1 MWQSVQILSVF
12 NRLTLKLISW
22 KMNTFFKKLE
32 YRFLVES
39 TKIENASSPC
49 KPGVSE
55 AIVKRNKMVT
65 IIWTYQKEQSFANN
79 YFIFWKFCF
88 SLRTSYTELICCT
101 NNPNDHYCTFC
112 KRWSFIWQC
121 FFAVHCAKSVQIRSN
136 FLFVFSRIRTEC
148 GAYLSV
154 FSPNTGNYGP
164 EITPYLDTFHAV
176 VGILNEESC
185 SHVPFNTEASKT
197 ISRKS

>member
-12 NRLTLKLISW
+12 NSLTLKLISW

-49 KPGVSE
+49 KPGISE
-55 AIVKRNKMVT
+55 AIVKRNKMLT
-65 IIWTYQKEQSFANN
+65 IIWTYQKERSFANN

-88 SLRTSYTELICCT
+88 SLRTSYAELICCT

-112 KRWSFIWQC
+112 KRWSFIWRC
-121 FFAVHCAKSVQIRSN
+121 FFAVHCVKSVQIRSN
-136 FLFVFSRIRTEC
+136 FFFRIFPHSDWMRNVSLRVQSEYGKIRTRNYSGFGHFSRS
-148 GAYLSV
+148 GGY
-154 FSPNTGNYGP
+154 P
-164 EITPYLDTFHAV
+164 
-176 VGILNEESC
+176 
-185 SHVPFNTEASKT
+185 
-197 ISRKS
+197 